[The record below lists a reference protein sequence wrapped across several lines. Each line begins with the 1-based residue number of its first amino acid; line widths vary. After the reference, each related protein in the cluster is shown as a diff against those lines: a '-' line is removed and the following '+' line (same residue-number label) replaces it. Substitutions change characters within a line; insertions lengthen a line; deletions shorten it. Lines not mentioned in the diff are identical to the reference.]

1 MAACYRKSD
10 VDDRSSRDKSTLD
23 FSVGITDGGR
33 ISIRAVLGGEDIYLV
48 DRNQLLLLLNDAT

>member
-1 MAACYRKSD
+1 